1 MILIAGVSELIRL
14 LEEHH
19 GWVEEEEEEWEETSG
34 GRGSGHGLRDKD
46 TGGRG
51 QADASSS
58 VSALMTVIRGGVA
71 MVCHGHC
78 RVSWHVVS
86 CPLCVTD

>member
-34 GRGSGHGLRDKD
+34 GRGSG
-46 TGGRG
+46 GRVFVG
-51 QADASSS
+51 FSVNDGHSGWGSDGVGIA
-58 VSALMTVIRGGVA
+58 VSAGMLYHVIYA
-71 MVCHGHC
+71 
-78 RVSWHVVS
+78 
-86 CPLCVTD
+86 